1 MKTHILCLGDSNTHG
16 YCADPKDN
24 ADGGIRFNEDERWT
38 CRLQTAL
45 GDKYLV
51 TEEGLSGRTTVFV
64 DPIHESMDALSVAY
78 PLLKNHEVIDLLIIM
93 LGTNDVKERFNA
105 NAACIGAGMERLI
118 QKCKTVDCW
127 GGKEPNI
134 LVVAPPRIKEGF
146 HDEVMGDGCVEK
158 SKGVAGWYKIIAERN
173 NVHFLSSGALEG
185 LGKGVPSL
193 VISLCRYV
201 VFILPLAAVLCGRLG
216 PDGVWHAF
224 WITEVLTALV
234 AYPVY
239 HRAAAR
245 H

>member
-78 PLLKNHEVIDLLIIM
+78 PLLKSHEVIDLLIIM

-105 NAACIGAGMERLI
+105 NAACIGGHGAPDPEVQDRGLLGR
-118 QKCKTVDCW
+118 QGTQHSCSCSSAHQ
-127 GGKEPNI
+127 GG
-134 LVVAPPRIKEGF
+134 LPR
-146 HDEVMGDGCVEK
+146 
-158 SKGVAGWYKIIAERN
+158 
-173 NVHFLSSGALEG
+173 
-185 LGKGVPSL
+185 
-193 VISLCRYV
+193 
-201 VFILPLAAVLCGRLG
+201 
-216 PDGVWHAF
+216 
-224 WITEVLTALV
+224 
-234 AYPVY
+234 
-239 HRAAAR
+239 
-245 H
+245 

>member
-38 CRLQTAL
+38 CRLQ
-45 GDKYLV
+45 K
-51 TEEGLSGRTTVFV
+51 
-64 DPIHESMDALSVAY
+64 ALSVAY
-78 PLLKNHEVIDLLIIM
+78 PLLKSHEVIDLLIIM

-127 GGKEPNI
+127 GGKDPNI

-158 SKGVAGWYKIIAERN
+158 SKGVAGWYKIITERN
-173 NVHFLSSGALEG
+173 NVHFLDAEG
-185 LGKGVPSL
+185 CEFNQIDFMHLTRKGHAQLAEKLAELVPTL
-193 VISLCRYV
+193 L
-201 VFILPLAAVLCGRLG
+201 
-216 PDGVWHAF
+216 
-224 WITEVLTALV
+224 
-234 AYPVY
+234 
-239 HRAAAR
+239 
-245 H
+245 